1 MDLNKID
8 FLIYNLILHTTN
20 MSDLPFELNKHHK
33 TFTKRNWK
41 IQGLITDKFDEIYN
55 NYINAKYCELCNKQ
69 FKNTRDRQMEHNHE
83 TGEFRNIVCNRCN
96 TLKADKK
103 IQCNNTSGYNGI
115 SKRLDKT
122 IKQGYS
128 WVFRASVNGKHKHIK
143 QSINLEE
150 LIEFAEKW
158 KKDNNYH
165 K

>member
-1 MDLNKID
+1 
-8 FLIYNLILHTTN
+8 
-20 MSDLPFELNKHHK
+20 MSDLPFELYYGHK
-33 TFTKRNWK
+33 GTLRRLWK
-41 IQGLITDKFDEIYN
+41 KSGLIMDNFEEIYN
-55 NYINAKYCELCNKQ
+55 KYIYATHCELCNKK
-69 FKNTRDRQMEHNHE
+69 FEKRIDRQMEHNHE

>member
-1 MDLNKID
+1 
-8 FLIYNLILHTTN
+8 

-83 TGEFRNIVCNRCN
+83 TGEFRNIVCRSCN
-96 TLKADKK
+96 HLKADYKFLTH
-103 IQCNNTSGYNGI
+103 NTSGYRGI
-115 SKRLDKT
+115 SKRLDKQM
-122 IKQGYS
+122 KQGFR
-128 WVFRASVNGKHKHIK
+128 WVFIASINGKNKQIK
-143 QSINLEE
+143 TSGNFDKLV
-150 LIEFAEKW
+150 EFAEKW
-158 KKDNNYH
+158 KKDNNYY